1 MKLPKVWPSTP
12 ILPSPSVSPAARK
25 ALVSAEVR
33 TLALEEKFFR
43 NSLEFNR
50 VEWCAW
56 VWFSEMTLAC
66 WYFWFS
72 NLNPCQKKKK
82 GNVMLIL
89 NFWWSPPRFKERQS
103 TAFCFKNNSK
113 VLLGHQECSKV
124 YAAQRNTS
132 AEQYLLKLFF
142 LDETALVLIKDS
154 KNLLYLIRGFAG

>member
-25 ALVSAEVR
+25 ALVSAAVR

-43 NSLEFNR
+43 NSLELNR
-50 VEWCAW
+50 VECCAW
-56 VWFSEMTLAC
+56 VLFYEMTLAC

-72 NLNPCQKKKK
+72 NLNSCQKKKK
-82 GNVMLIL
+82 AMLAL
-89 NFWWSPPRFKERQS
+89 NFWWSPPRFNERQS

-113 VLLGHQECSKV
+113 VLLGHLECSKV
-124 YAAQRNTS
+124 YAVQRNTS

-142 LDETALVLIKDS
+142 LNETTLVLIKDS